1 MDAAGVAYTGYTG
14 GSIASKLRVSVSNMR
29 NTLAPGTFSRVF
41 GELSGTKITAID
53 NFNFSNNHNVT
64 QTIANTG
71 AGLQNF
77 DFANLEVGTTFTLGL
92 DYLGTI
98 TNAPPWET
106 GTDGKAFVE
115 VLMLGA
121 GAFSGTKIIRVT
133 TVSNTGNRPKVF
145 LSRNN
150 ATTWIELGGCTPVT
164 KTANFTVAP
173 NEDMLINNKS
183 GSACVVTLPAA
194 ASYNGRRIVIKTIQA
209 QAVDSASSD
218 VVPLAGGAAGTAI
231 LTGTAGK
238 YAELVSDG
246 TNWVIMAA
254 N

>member
-1 MDAAGVAYTGYTG
+1 
-14 GSIASKLRVSVSNMR
+14 
-29 NTLAPGTFSRVF
+29 VF

>member
-1 MDAAGVAYTGYTG
+1 
-14 GSIASKLRVSVSNMR
+14 
-29 NTLAPGTFSRVF
+29 
-41 GELSGTKITAID
+41 
-53 NFNFSNNHNVT
+53 
-64 QTIANTG
+64 
-71 AGLQNF
+71 
-77 DFANLEVGTTFTLGL
+77 
-92 DYLGTI
+92 
-98 TNAPPWET
+98 
-106 GTDGKAFVE
+106 
-115 VLMLGA
+115 
-121 GAFSGTKIIRVT
+121 
-133 TVSNTGNRPKVF
+133 VF
-145 LSRNN
+145 LSRDN

-164 KTANFTVAP
+164 KAADFTVAP

-209 QAVDSASSD
+209 QAVDSASSN
-218 VVPLAGGAAGTAI
+218 VVPLAGGSAGTAI